1 MSSEW
6 PGTKSCKHCRDMA
19 WNSRKHYTQLSA
31 QKIFGLPETWEP
43 PFLLIWIPQYHRS
56 LIASP
61 GVKTFGSW
69 GLALLVPS
77 LCHLSPSAAALGNQT
92 VSGCAASCFEGG
104 RHPSFHGV
112 CDPFDGRLF
121 LAGSFALKKFTQLKW
136 GGGAGGVCESEI
148 PKVNKTYP
156 ALLLG
161 ICLRPGCLWCLVAG
175 FEGCLLFSCEKTCSQ
190 VDVEGESVYW
200 SGNWDWHERR
210 TASFQIAFLATALH
224 VWCADIGVTWNVY
237 RWVASIPSYLCCLW
251 FPSPLCFTSVHQ
263 IWSPLTSTGGPG
275 WKHPELGGVGGAFWW
290 TGEGLFYLMSAC
302 YSCRSWGWLSDE
314 RRG

>member
-6 PGTKSCKHCRDMA
+6 PGTKSCKHCRDIA

-31 QKIFGLPETWEP
+31 QKIFGLSETWEP
-43 PFLLIWIPQYHRS
+43 PFFLIWIPQYRRS

-136 GGGAGGVCESEI
+136 GGSRGGLWIWDSQGKQNISSPSSWHLPKARLSLVPHSRVWSLSSVLLWEDVQSGRCGRRVCLLKWQLGLTWKENSKLPDCFPCHCSSCLTCRHWCNVKCVQMSCI
-148 PKVNKTYP
+148 HPFLS
-156 ALLLG
+156 LLLVISFSFMFHVSPSDLKPSDINRRSWVEASRAWWG
-161 ICLRPGCLWCLVAG
+161 WR
-175 FEGCLLFSCEKTCSQ
+175 CLLMDRK
-190 VDVEGESVYW
+190 G
-200 SGNWDWHERR
+200 
-210 TASFQIAFLATALH
+210 SFLP
-224 VWCADIGVTWNVY
+224 DE
-237 RWVASIPSYLCCLW
+237 CL
-251 FPSPLCFTSVHQ
+251 L
-263 IWSPLTSTGGPG
+263 
-275 WKHPELGGVGGAFWW
+275 
-290 TGEGLFYLMSAC
+290 
-302 YSCRSWGWLSDE
+302 
-314 RRG
+314 